1 MDDHL
6 VDDVSELMHSTLL
19 GRVLLL
25 RHAAMDG
32 HLVDDVSELMH
43 STLL

>member
-6 VDDVSELMHSTLL
+6 VDDVSELMHSMLL
-19 GRVLLL
+19 EHVLHLP
-25 RHAAMDG
+25 HAAMDD

-43 STLL
+43 